1 VKTVSSKSVKK
12 ADSIWALE
20 VIRLLNKE
28 YPGEGTALNYSNTL
42 ELLVATILSAQ
53 STDKQINK
61 ITVDLFRKYRSVG
74 DYAAALQDEFE
85 LDIRS
90 SGFFRSKAKN
100 IIGAARLISGEF
112 EGEVP
117 RSMEELL
124 RLPGVAR
131 KTANIV
137 LYHGYGVTAGIAV
150 DTHVK
155 RLSQLLGLT
164 GESDPVKIERDLMDL
179 LPRKHWGRVNY
190 LLISHGRTVCRA
202 RRPDCSDCVLSHRC
216 PSFAFQSTN

>member
-1 VKTVSSKSVKK
+1 MIDEKSDNK
-12 ADSIWALE
+12 WALE
-20 VIRLLNKE
+20 IIRLLNKE

-61 ITVDLFRKYRSVG
+61 ITVDLFRKYRTVG
-74 DYAAALQDEFE
+74 DYASALQDEFE
-85 LDIRS
+85 RDIRS
-90 SGFFRSKAKN
+90 SGFFRNKAKN
-100 IIGAARLISGEF
+100 IIGAARMIEAEF
-112 EGEVP
+112 GGKVP
-117 RSMEELL
+117 RTMEELL

-155 RLSQLLGLT
+155 RLSQLIGLSS
-164 GESDPVKIERDLMDL
+164 ESNPVKIERDLMDL

-202 RRPDCSDCVLSHRC
+202 RRPDCGRCVLSPRC
-216 PSFAFQSTN
+216 PSASL

>member
-1 VKTVSSKSVKK
+1 MKK

-28 YPGEGTALNYSNTL
+28 YPGEGTALNYSNIL

-61 ITVDLFRKYRSVG
+61 ITVDLFRKYRTID
-74 DYAAALQDEFE
+74 DYASALQDEFE

-90 SGFFRSKAKN
+90 SGFFRNKAKN
-100 IIGAARLISGEF
+100 IIGAARMIEDEF
-112 EGEVP
+112 EGKVP
-117 RSMEELL
+117 RTMDELL

-137 LYHGYGVTAGIAV
+137 LYHGYGITAGIAV

-155 RLSQLLGLT
+155 RLSQLIGLSS
-164 GESDPVKIERDLMDL
+164 ESNPVKIERDLMDL
-179 LPRKHWGRVNY
+179 LPRKYWGRVNY
-190 LLISHGRTVCRA
+190 LLISHGRMVCRA
-202 RRPDCSDCVLSHRC
+202 RRPDCGKCVLSHRC
-216 PSFAFQSTN
+216 PSAN

>member
-1 VKTVSSKSVKK
+1 MKKSDNK
-12 ADSIWALE
+12 WALE

-61 ITVDLFRKYRSVG
+61 ITVDLFRKYRSVD
-74 DYAAALQDEFE
+74 DYASAIQDEFE
-85 LDIRS
+85 RDIRS
-90 SGFFRSKAKN
+90 SGFFRNKAKN
-100 IIGAARLISGEF
+100 IIGSARLIADEF
-112 EGEVP
+112 DGEVP

-164 GESDPVKIERDLMDL
+164 GESDPVKIERELMDL

-190 LLISHGRTVCRA
+190 LLISHGRAVCRA
-202 RRPDCSDCVLSHRC
+202 KRPLCRECVLSCRC
-216 PSFAFQSTN
+216 PSKGLHRSSQI